1 LSVTEHCNS
10 RRVIP
15 INMCDRHKSSNTRTA
30 TKTPTH
36 LGFAASTVVPPR
48 LLHPIHQCAS
58 AIGRAG
64 LRSHRPQR
72 SYTGRGQ
79 IRFLKKNLRDCPLA
93 SSSSSSPR
101 PVYLFISHTSRVVV
115 FNVNFVRPIVVFIR
129 SSSRNRKSCTVS
141 ALKLCITYL
150 ICI

>member
-1 LSVTEHCNS
+1 LSVTEHCNP

-15 INMCDRHKSSNTRTA
+15 INMCDCHKSSNTRTVI
-30 TKTPTH
+30 KTPTH
-36 LGFAASTVVPPR
+36 LGFAASAAVPPR
-48 LLHPIHQCAS
+48 LLHQHAS
-58 AIGRAG
+58 AIERAG

-79 IRFLKKNLRDCPLA
+79 IRFLKKKLRDCPLT

-101 PVYLFISHTSRVVV
+101 PVYLFISHASRVVV
-115 FNVNFVRPIVVFIR
+115 FNANFVRPIVVFIR

-141 ALKLCITYL
+141 VLKLCLTYL
-150 ICI
+150 ICT